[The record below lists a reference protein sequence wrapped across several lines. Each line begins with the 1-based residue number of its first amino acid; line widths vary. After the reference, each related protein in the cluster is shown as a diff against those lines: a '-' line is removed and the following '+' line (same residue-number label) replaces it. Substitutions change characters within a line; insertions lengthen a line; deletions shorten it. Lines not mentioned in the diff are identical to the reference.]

1 MTKKILV
8 TSLVFTLLLVGVA
21 SAQDVNN
28 LPDAGITPDSS
39 LYVFDGLFEKLS
51 LMLTFN
57 QEKKVAKELRY
68 AEERLAE
75 VQEMIQSQKMQKLE
89 VVLLNYEKLMDKV
102 QERLQ
107 DKSANKQVGEKA
119 KENIKQRSQNHL
131 RVLSEVYDNV
141 PVQAKKGV
149 ESALKNSAKNYQQAA
164 LQLNEDAVQINQ
176 QLMLA
181 LSEDVKQQLQQ
192 ELSQQLQEMQQEQE
206 RTRLQQGE
214 QNTGDQIQ
222 QQQQT
227 QQQQRIQEQVQDPTQ
242 EKAGASE
249 DSGAQ
254 LGDGNQ
260 GDGLMGDSI
269 QEASGKRN

>member
-75 VQEMIQSQKMQKLE
+75 VQEMLQSQNIQKLE
-89 VVLLNYEKLMDKV
+89 VGLRNYEKLMNKV

-176 QLMLA
+176 QLMQA
-181 LSEDVKQQLQQ
+181 LSTEVKQQLQQ
-192 ELSQQLQEMQQEQE
+192 EFSQQLQEMQQEQE

-242 EKAGASE
+242 EKSGTTE

-260 GDGLMGDSI
+260 GDGSMGDSI
-269 QEASGKRN
+269 QDTSGKRN